1 MATGTTIRQA
11 QRAID
16 RAGIPLELVRGEGYH
31 YFVYDQPRRNAYET
45 VSIYVPYTNTYSAAE
60 WADQAGWVYRDLL
73 DQLDRAE
80 G

>member
-1 MATGTTIRQA
+1 MTTLRQA

-16 RAGIPLELVRGEGYH
+16 KAGIPLELVRGAGYH

-45 VSIYVPYTNTYSAAE
+45 VSIYVCYTNTYSAAE
-60 WADQAGWVYRDLL
+60 WANQAGLVYCDLL
-73 DQLDRAE
+73 DRLDRAE